1 MPEDIRT
8 TMWDVVD
15 DAVKQIA
22 LSRKVVEISDESVED
37 FDEEL
42 NKRCEKWHEHFK
54 DMDLVDLSLW
64 IIGDIEYIKEKYNG
78 DEQERV

>member
-15 DAVKQIA
+15 AAVKQIA
-22 LSRKVVEISDESVED
+22 LSRKVIEVSDESVED

-42 NKRCEKWHEHFK
+42 NKRCEKWHENFK
-54 DMDLVDLSLW
+54 DMDITELTLW
-64 IIGDIEYIKEKYNG
+64 LIGDILDMKEKEDG
-78 DEQERV
+78 E